1 MASPKGLSSAEVAQR
16 QQQGKTNRP
25 PKSPT
30 KTAGQIVRDNLC
42 TYFNLVFVVLAVML
56 ASVGSWLNMGFLGV
70 VFCNTLIGIAQ
81 QLRAKK
87 TIDELTL
94 VSAHKVRCLRDD
106 TWNLCLSEE
115 LVQDDVVEFGAG
127 DQIVADAVVLAAR
140 DGKFLSRDDFRNR
153 TKVSKSV
160 IDRMSD
166 LGIFGDLPESNQI
179 SLFDFQS

>member
-115 LVQDDVVEFGAG
+115 LVQDDVVEFGA
-127 DQIVADAVVLAAR
+127 VTR
-140 DGKFLSRDDFRNR
+140 SWP
-153 TKVSKSV
+153 
-160 IDRMSD
+160 M
-166 LGIFGDLPESNQI
+166 P
-179 SLFDFQS
+179 